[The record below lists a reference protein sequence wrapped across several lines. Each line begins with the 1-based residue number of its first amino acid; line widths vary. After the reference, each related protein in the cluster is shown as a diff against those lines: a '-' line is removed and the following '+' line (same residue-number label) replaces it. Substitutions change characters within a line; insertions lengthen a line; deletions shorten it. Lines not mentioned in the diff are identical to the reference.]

1 MTLPFSRLAKY
12 LALSFA
18 SVTMTAQFALAQ
30 PSAPDN
36 RPVVRVAVQQISN
49 SGALDPLREQ
59 SNVGTRVLP
68 MIYAGLIQ
76 LDTTGDLKPMA
87 GIAESWKRIDDR
99 TLEFKLRPGVKFHN
113 GDPVT
118 VEDIAFS
125 FGPQRMFGQSKP
137 ITGAATAQPA
147 AAAKGAPTAANDPAF
162 AKGPTP
168 PPEVVAVAR
177 NIWPSLIGVEI
188 VDDKT
193 VRLVNALPD
202 VTLEGRLARL
212 GSEIISKKAYLAA
225 KDWNTWA
232 QNPVSAGPFKVKEL
246 KQDQSLVL
254 VANDDYFGGK
264 PNVRE
269 IRYTVVPE
277 VSSRINGLISGQYDF
292 VTDIPPDQFKLIQ
305 NNPKFE
311 ITGGPVMNHRLVVFD
326 KTNAVLANPKIR
338 QAMTHAID
346 RKAIVDALWGG
357 RTTIPAGLQW
367 EYYGDMYI
375 KDWEVPKYDVALAK
389 KLLKEAGYKG
399 EPIPFRTMNNYYT
412 NQTQTDQI
420 MLEMWKAVGLNVQMQ
435 MAENWSQI
443 FEKGPMRGV
452 RGWSNSAPFSD
463 PVSSMVNQHGPRG
476 QQQRMGEWSNDEF
489 NKLSNVLVTS
499 VNPQE
504 RRETFARMLVIAE
517 REDPAYTVLHR
528 TAVFYAKRKD
538 FGWKPSQTF
547 LMDFRAENL
556 QPPK

>member
-1 MTLPFSRLAKY
+1 
-12 LALSFA
+12 
-18 SVTMTAQFALAQ
+18 
-30 PSAPDN
+30 
-36 RPVVRVAVQQISN
+36 VRVAVQQISN

>member
-1 MTLPFSRLAKY
+1 MTLPFSRLPKY
-12 LALSFA
+12 LALAFA
-18 SVTMTAQFALAQ
+18 GFTMSAQFALAQ
-30 PSAPDN
+30 PSTPDN
-36 RPVVRVAVQQISN
+36 RPIVRVAVQQISN

-147 AAAKGAPTAANDPAF
+147 AAAKGTPAAANDPAF
-162 AKGPTP
+162 ASGPTP

-177 NIWPSLIGVEI
+177 NIWPSLIGIEI

-277 VSSRINGLISGQYDF
+277 VSSRINGLVSGQYDF

>member
-1 MTLPFSRLAKY
+1 MTFSLPRIAKY
-12 LALSFA
+12 LALAFA
-18 SVTMTAQFALAQ
+18 SATMTAQFAQAQ
-30 PSAPDN
+30 TTATDN
-36 RPVVRVAVQQISN
+36 RPVLRIAVQQISN

-68 MIYAGLIQ
+68 MIYAGLIE
-76 LDTTGDLKPMA
+76 LDTTGDLKPKA
-87 GIAESWKRIDDR
+87 GIAESWKRIDER

-125 FGPQRMFGQSKP
+125 FSPQRMFGNTQP
-137 ITGAATAQPA
+137 NTGAATPKPA
-147 AAAKGAPTAANDPAF
+147 AAANDATF

-193 VRLVNALPD
+193 VRLVNARPD

-212 GSEIISKKAYLAA
+212 GSEIVSKKAYLAA

-232 QNPVSAGPFKVKEL
+232 QKPISAGPFKVKEL

-311 ITGGPVMNHRLVVFD
+311 ITGGPVLNHRLVVFD
-326 KTNAVLANPKIR
+326 KTHPVLANPKIR
-338 QAMTHAID
+338 QAMSHAID
-346 RKAIVDALWGG
+346 RKAIIDALWAGK
-357 RTTIPAGLQW
+357 TSIPDGLQW
-367 EYYGDMYI
+367 EYYGDMFI
-375 KDWEVPKYDVALAK
+375 KGWDVPKYDPALAK

-420 MLEMWKAVGLNVQMQ
+420 MLEMWKAVGLNIQMQ
-435 MAENWSQI
+435 MAENWAQI
-443 FEKGPMRGV
+443 FEKGPTRGV

-463 PVSSMVNQHGPRG
+463 PVSSMVNQHGPKG
-476 QQQRMGEWSNDEF
+476 QQQRMGEWSNEEF
-489 NKLSNVLVTS
+489 NKLSDILMTS

-504 RRETFARMLVIAE
+504 RRDTFARMLMIAE

-538 FGWKPSQTF
+538 IGWKPSQTF
-547 LMDFRAENL
+547 LMDFRADNL
-556 QPPK
+556 QPSK

>member
-1 MTLPFSRLAKY
+1 MTLAFPRLAKY
-12 LALSFA
+12 LALAFA
-18 SVTMTAQFALAQ
+18 SVTFTTQFAQAQ
-30 PSAPDN
+30 TATPDN
-36 RPVVRVAVQQISN
+36 RPVVRVAVQLISN

-68 MIYAGLIQ
+68 MIYAGLIE

-113 GDPVT
+113 GEPVT

-125 FGPQRMFGQSKP
+125 FGPQRMFGQTKP
-137 ITGAATAQPA
+137 NTGAATAQPA
-147 AAAKGAPTAANDPAF
+147 AAVKGAPAAANDPAF
-162 AKGPTP
+162 ATGPTP

-202 VTLEGRLARL
+202 LTLEGRLARI

-232 QNPVSAGPFKVKEL
+232 QNPVSAGPFKVKEF

-254 VANDDYFGGK
+254 VANDDYFGAK

-326 KTNAVLANPKIR
+326 KNNAVLANPKIR

-357 RTTIPAGLQW
+357 KTTIPAGLQW
-367 EYYGDMYI
+367 EFYDDMYI
-375 KDWEVPKYDVALAK
+375 KGWEVPKYDVALAK
-389 KLLKEAGYKG
+389 KLIKEAGYKG

-435 MAENWSQI
+435 MVENFAQV

-463 PVSSMVNQHGPRG
+463 PVSSMVNQHGPQG

-504 RRETFARMLVIAE
+504 RREAFARMLVIAE

-538 FGWKPSQTF
+538 FEWKPSQTF

-556 QPPK
+556 KPPK

>member
-1 MTLPFSRLAKY
+1 MNLAFPRLAK
-12 LALSFA
+12 FI
-18 SVTMTAQFALAQ
+18 ALAFAGVTLTAHVTHAQ
-30 PSAPDN
+30 NATPDN

-113 GDPVT
+113 GDTVT

-147 AAAKGAPTAANDPAF
+147 AAAKGAPAAANDPAF
-162 AKGPTP
+162 ATGPTP

-177 NIWPSLIGVEI
+177 NIWPSLIGIEI